1 MALANVS
8 GDGQNN
14 FEPLMDN
21 VNPALGW
28 APTPYDVRHA
38 FKENYY
44 YELPFGAGK
53 RWSGSAVMNR
63 LIGGWALSGI
73 WSYSSG
79 SPFSI
84 LTGAN
89 GTGWGTFNRDAR
101 STYTNTASVFGAIW
115 SQLQPLDGWH
125 I

>member
-1 MALANVS
+1 
-8 GDGQNN
+8 
-14 FEPLMDN
+14 
-21 VNPALGW
+21 
-28 APTPYDVRHA
+28 
-38 FKENYY
+38 
-44 YELPFGAGK
+44 
-53 RWSGSAVMNR
+53 MNR

-101 STYTNTASVFGAIW
+101 STYNPPYGVRLA
-115 SQLQPLDGWH
+115 PLKSYESPT
-125 I
+125 